1 MGTLARQRP
10 HGSALE
16 FAVSTA
22 PDEVAARFLARGVVE
37 ETGPLG
43 DLAGDPDYTLQ
54 RTADGFTLTSDPRS
68 WRPGS
73 RAICEAHVAP
83 LADAEAAGARVI
95 VRFRLHPLT
104 RTAFAYII
112 ALGVLMTGF
121 QLLIA
126 GWAIAATVLVPFLI
140 VVGLLA
146 ADRSN
151 LRRQQRALRT
161 LVEAT
166 LTPITLPHERALPGP
181 FRRGPSPEL

>member
-16 FAVSTA
+16 FAVAAA
-22 PDEVAARFLARGVVE
+22 PADVAARFLAQRGVE
-37 ETGPLG
+37 ESSPLG

-54 RTADGFTLTSDPRS
+54 RTADGFTLISDPGS

-83 LADAEAAGARVI
+83 LDDGARVV

-121 QLLIA
+121 QLIVA
-126 GWAIAATVLVPFLI
+126 GPAIAATVLVPFLI

-146 ADRSN
+146 ADRNN

-181 FRRGPSPEL
+181 FRRGSVP

>member
-1 MGTLARQRP
+1 MGTLARPRP
-10 HGSALE
+10 PATALE
-16 FAVSTA
+16 FEVSAA
-22 PDEVAARFLARGVVE
+22 PAEVAGRFLARADVE
-37 ETGPLG
+37 ESGPFG
-43 DLAGDPDYTLQ
+43 EPAGDPDYTLQ
-54 RTADGFTLTSDPRS
+54 RTADGFTLISDPGS

-83 LADAEAAGARVI
+83 LEAGARVV

-126 GWAIAATVLVPFLI
+126 GPAIAATVLVPFLI

-146 ADRSN
+146 ADRNN

-166 LTPITLPHERALPGP
+166 LTPIALPHERALPGP
-181 FRRGPSPEL
+181 FRRGSLPEL

>member
-16 FAVSTA
+16 FAVSAA
-22 PDEVAARFLARGVVE
+22 PDQVAARFLARAGVE

-43 DLAGDPDYTLQ
+43 DPAGDPDYTLQ
-54 RTADGFTLTSDPRS
+54 RTADGFTLTSDPGS

-83 LADAEAAGARVI
+83 LDDLDHGARVV

-121 QLLIA
+121 QLLVA
-126 GWAIAATVLVPFLI
+126 GPAIAATVLVPFLV

-146 ADRSN
+146 ADRNN

-166 LTPITLPHERALPGP
+166 LTPITLPHERALSGP
-181 FRRGPSPEL
+181 FRRRSLPEL